1 MGRFEEILVVLV
13 IFIFLFGSTKLPGLG
28 KAIGEF
34 MNEFKKASSGMGSK
48 DTTDPKKVEDAELVE
63 ASPRPRKALPPSAS
77 EAARKRRKA
86 KAKAPVRK
94 KKAKT
99 SR

>member
-13 IFIFLFGSTKLPGLG
+13 IFIFLFGSSKLPGLG

-34 MNEFKKASSGMGSK
+34 MKEFKKASSGQDSPEG
-48 DTTDPKKVEDAELVE
+48 PKVQDAELVQD
-63 ASPRPRKALPPSAS
+63 SPRPRKALPPASS
-77 EAARKRRKA
+77 EAARKRRQAASRKRKTKA
-86 KAKAPVRK
+86 
-94 KKAKT
+94 